1 MTQASAAVK
10 AHPARP
16 QPRGPGR
23 AWYWLRQGLGLWR
36 GAVWQGL
43 LLALLPLVFEGLLQ
57 WLPMVGLVLS
67 KLLTPLVA
75 ALTLWWLHRRCQR
88 AGSLPVYG
96 LPGWP
101 VAVTVMLLGLFV
113 FAWQLVVL
121 ALLAGPDSA
130 LSLEAARAKGV
141 ASPIAG
147 NVDVLVGP
155 SMESTLM
162 MLRTL
167 LALGG
172 ELLVRGAVGMAARLG
187 ISPLLAGLTIVGFG
201 TSTPELAT
209 SVQAMQGTI
218 TAYFI
223 AFGLAQL
230 LYGPWADQSGRSR
243 FEINDRI

>member
-130 LSLEAARAKGV
+130 LSLLHGDV
-141 ASPIAG
+141 A
-147 NVDVLVGP
+147 V
-155 SMESTLM
+155 
-162 MLRTL
+162 
-167 LALGG
+167 
-172 ELLVRGAVGMAARLG
+172 
-187 ISPLLAGLTIVGFG
+187 LAGLRWPLALMLASGILPAALLWLMSTNMVLAGQPLRAAWCWNWRALQRYWQPLLVWHLLLAVMLAALLWWPWLLLLIAPLSLHGGYAMWCDIV
-201 TSTPELAT
+201 SA
-209 SVQAMQGTI
+209 QAEDRHV
-218 TAYFI
+218 AH
-223 AFGLAQL
+223 
-230 LYGPWADQSGRSR
+230 SR
-243 FEINDRI
+243 A